1 VCTNVCISLLLCIS
15 TDLCPY
21 VLNKY
26 MYNIE
31 EKMDNKAK
39 KFDLLFLRHFF
50 EKKNECGGEHIFL
63 LAHLSTK
70 CSSWAFVMAHCLSSV
85 RMIPGWSSNKIVQ
98 TVPVGCI
105 SRSRGQIIGFQN
117 AILKNILVWNYK
129 AQCFC
134 VIYSFYRDYGKPFV
148 QCRGHNKRWFLGVK
162 VCLGNLLSIWLVL
175 TTCIYLF
182 EEKNR

>member
-1 VCTNVCISLLLCIS
+1 
-15 TDLCPY
+15 
-21 VLNKY
+21 

-85 RMIPGWSSNKIVQ
+85 RASTISLNNFSSE
-98 TVPVGCI
+98 TTHW
-105 SRSRGQIIGFQN
+105 
-117 AILKNILVWNYK
+117 ILTKLYRNDPWVIL
-129 AQCFC
+129 
-134 VIYSFYRDYGKPFV
+134 
-148 QCRGHNKRWFLGVK
+148 
-162 VCLGNLLSIWLVL
+162 
-175 TTCIYLF
+175 
-182 EEKNR
+182 